1 MNDKFPR
8 ELIYKGK
15 LEFDSA
21 SHRSLE
27 KLLNFRWREQ
37 NTISSHVDLL
47 LEQLLREKS
56 EEDKDKTLKPE
67 RIPTEQDNQD
77 ILSLINSDEFK
88 QMTLQIEYSGWKCLV
103 DQIKANLDS
112 TWQ

>member
-27 KLLNFRWREQ
+27 KLLNFRWKEQ

-47 LEQLLREKS
+47 LEQLLRKKS
-56 EEDKDKTLKPE
+56 EKDKDKKLKPE
-67 RIPTEQDNQD
+67 RIATEQDNQD
-77 ILSLINSDEFK
+77 ILSLINSEEFK
-88 QMTLQIEYSGWKCLV
+88 QTTLQIEYSGWKCLV
-103 DQIKANLDS
+103 DQIMANLDS

>member
-37 NTISSHVDLL
+37 NTISSKEVYQKVCVFKLRKLNQEKRD
-47 LEQLLREKS
+47 QL
-56 EEDKDKTLKPE
+56 
-67 RIPTEQDNQD
+67 
-77 ILSLINSDEFK
+77 
-88 QMTLQIEYSGWKCLV
+88 
-103 DQIKANLDS
+103 
-112 TWQ
+112 